1 MKGKEIPKL
10 EEIIKCNERHLHVN
24 WRKFYHLQRLASNSH
39 PKMKRKARLYLG
51 YYLCILTRRNI
62 LETLPSDTYII
73 LLNQSKKPS
82 GKDIKNPSHNKIK
95 YGFYREEDAEKYAQM
110 ASPES
115 FDNLVIDKY
124 YEVFPVD
131 ETLL

>member
-10 EEIIKCNERHLHVN
+10 EEIIKCNERHLHMN
-24 WRKFYHLQRLASNSH
+24 WRRFYYLQRLTSNAH

-73 LLNQSKKPS
+73 LSNQLRGPS
-82 GKDIKNPSHNKIK
+82 GKDIKNPPHNDKK
-95 YGFYREEDAEKYAQM
+95 YGFYREEDAKEYAQI
-110 ASPES
+110 AFPES
-115 FDNLVIDKY
+115 FDNLIIDKY
-124 YEVFPVD
+124 YEAFPVD